1 MLRSPYYKGRIV
13 CVKRIK
19 SIIMSD
25 DSHSKTV
32 LDSKTNSDRLDNIAT
47 RLLQF
52 QEQFQESLLQTK

>member
-1 MLRSPYYKGRIV
+1 MLMSSYCKERIV

-32 LDSKTNSDRLDNIAT
+32 LDSKNNSDRLDDIAT

-52 QEQFQESLLQTK
+52 QEQLQESLLQTK